1 MAGMTDSAWLT
12 NHCLIA
18 MPQLPDPRFA
28 GTVTYLCEHD
38 QEGAFGLTINRPLDL
53 SAGELLAQ
61 AGVEGS
67 TEGLDQEPVL
77 LGGPVEPQRGFVLHL
92 GDGHWQH
99 TLKFANGLR
108 LTTSKDILQ
117 AIAHGHG
124 PRQRLLLLGYAGW
137 GAGQLEQ
144 EMRENSW
151 LSTPSDPFLMFE
163 TPWSNRWTEA
173 ARRLG
178 IDPSQLA
185 DYGGH
190 A

>member
-1 MAGMTDSAWLT
+1 MTDYSWLT
-12 NHCLIA
+12 NQCLIA
-18 MPQLPDPRFA
+18 MPRLADPRFA
-28 GTVTYLCEHD
+28 DTVTYLCDHD
-38 QEGAFGLTINRPLDL
+38 AEGAFGLTINRPLDL
-53 SAGELLAQ
+53 SAAQLLEQ
-61 AGVEGS
+61 AGVEPHAS
-67 TEGLDQEPVL
+67 ELDSEAVL
-77 LGGPVEPQRGFVLHL
+77 LGGPVDPQRGFVLHL
-92 GDGHWQH
+92 GDGDWQH
-99 TLKFANGLR
+99 SARFANGIH

-117 AIAHGHG
+117 AIASGQG

-144 EMRENSW
+144 EMRDNSW
-151 LSTPSDPFLMFE
+151 LATPSDPFLMFE
-163 TPWSNRWTEA
+163 TPWNNRWTQA